1 MAIADKRIMNT
12 FGASYISPRSGLTAT
27 DCRADFLYPFGAPIG
42 CSTPSRMLNGTAAP
56 SECRTEGKAVPFFC
70 SRPLKSLS
78 VMSYTERTAF
88 EVKISSHTCTP
99 TERNTVSRAA
109 FQIEKNA
116 KNKAYAFILQHG
128 LLEDFRHFV
137 NSLPDG
143 TDPHGLCVDALIRI
157 SNTYDHGKSN
167 SNGSAQI

>member
-1 MAIADKRIMNT
+1 MPKTM
-12 FGASYISPRSGLTAT
+12 
-27 DCRADFLYPFGAPIG
+27 
-42 CSTPSRMLNGTAAP
+42 
-56 SECRTEGKAVPFFC
+56 K
-70 SRPLKSLS
+70 
-78 VMSYTERTAF
+78 TAF

-137 NSLPDG
+137 NSLPDAA
-143 TDPHGLCVDALIRI
+143 DPHGLCVDALIRI
-157 SNTYDHGKSN
+157 SNTYNHGKK
-167 SNGSAQI
+167 

>member
-12 FGASYISPRSGLTAT
+12 FGAPYISSWSGLTAT

-56 SECRTEGKAVPFFC
+56 RECKAEGKAVPFFY
-70 SRPLKSLS
+70 SWPLKVLS
-78 VMSYTERTAF
+78 AMPYTEKTAF

>member
-1 MAIADKRIMNT
+1 M
-12 FGASYISPRSGLTAT
+12 
-27 DCRADFLYPFGAPIG
+27 
-42 CSTPSRMLNGTAAP
+42 
-56 SECRTEGKAVPFFC
+56 PFFY

-88 EVKISSHTCTP
+88 EVKYSSHTCTP

-128 LLEDFRHFV
+128 LLEDFERFV
-137 NSLPDG
+137 RTLPDG
-143 TDPHGLCVDALIRI
+143 TDPHGLCVDALIRT
-157 SNTYDHGKSN
+157 SNTYNHGKK
-167 SNGSAQI
+167 

>member
-1 MAIADKRIMNT
+1 MPKTM
-12 FGASYISPRSGLTAT
+12 
-27 DCRADFLYPFGAPIG
+27 
-42 CSTPSRMLNGTAAP
+42 
-56 SECRTEGKAVPFFC
+56 K
-70 SRPLKSLS
+70 
-78 VMSYTERTAF
+78 TAF

-137 NSLPDG
+137 NSLPDAA
-143 TDPHGLCVDALIRI
+143 DPQGLCVDALIRI
-157 SNTYDHGKSN
+157 SNTYNHGKK
-167 SNGSAQI
+167 

>member
-1 MAIADKRIMNT
+1 MK
-12 FGASYISPRSGLTAT
+12 
-27 DCRADFLYPFGAPIG
+27 
-42 CSTPSRMLNGTAAP
+42 
-56 SECRTEGKAVPFFC
+56 
-70 SRPLKSLS
+70 
-78 VMSYTERTAF
+78 TAF
-88 EVKISSHTCTP
+88 EVKYSSHTCTP

-128 LLEDFRHFV
+128 LLEDFERFV
-137 NSLPDG
+137 RTLPAG